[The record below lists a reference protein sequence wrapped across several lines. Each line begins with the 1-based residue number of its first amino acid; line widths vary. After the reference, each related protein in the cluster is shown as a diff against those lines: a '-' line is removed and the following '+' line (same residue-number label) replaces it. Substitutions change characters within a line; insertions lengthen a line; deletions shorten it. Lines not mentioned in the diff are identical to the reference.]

1 MHLTRSQRRTLE
13 IYRWYHQH
21 PPAWRFYLMAMM
33 WRSSYLIY
41 LGIVAVAVL
50 LVVIGRGVVI
60 GGWLYL
66 LLGIILGVVIR
77 NLRLYHQTVR
87 LWPVLDSII
96 DWDKV
101 EALRQ
106 TPTDTAIHDQT
117 Y

>member
-1 MHLTRSQRRTLE
+1 
-13 IYRWYHQH
+13 
-21 PPAWRFYLMAMM
+21 MAV
-33 WRSSYLIY
+33 LPDGDDVAIFLCD
-41 LGIVAVAVL
+41 LGIVGVAVL
-50 LVVIGRGVVI
+50 LVVIGRGTAI

-106 TPTDTAIHDQT
+106 TQLPTGAEIHDLT
-117 Y
+117 